1 MQKSKSSKKNNI
13 LVIAAHP
20 DDEILGC
27 GGSII
32 KLKKKCNISVLFM
45 TDGVSARKKNHGK
58 IIERRNSCER
68 LFKKLGIKKPIFF
81 DFPDNQM
88 DKVPL
93 LEIVKKI
100 DKIIKKI
107 KPHTIFTHYSECLNI
122 DHQITCKAV
131 LTACRPIKNTTVKK
145 ILSFEVLSS
154 TEWSKFK
161 NKGFEPNYFINITK
175 EIKNKISSMK
185 YYKMELRKYPHS
197 RSIKAIEALARFRG
211 VSCGV
216 EYAEGFYLN
225 RLVE

>member
-1 MQKSKSSKKNNI
+1 MQKSKSLKKNNI

-20 DDEILGC
+20 DDEMLGC

-32 KLKKKCNISVLFM
+32 KLKKKCDIKVLFM
-45 TDGVSARKKNHGK
+45 TDGVSARKKNHKK
-58 IIERRNSCER
+58 ILERRNSCEK
-68 LFKKLGIKKPIFF
+68 LFKKLKIKKPVFL

-100 DKIIKKI
+100 ERIIKEI
-107 KPHTIFTHYSECLNI
+107 KPHTIFTHYSDCLNI

-131 LTACRPIKNTTVKK
+131 LTACRPIKNNTVKK
-145 ILSFEVLSS
+145 ILSFEILSS

-161 NKGFEPNYFINITK
+161 NKGFEPNYFIDITK

-197 RSIKAIEALARFRG
+197 RSIKAIEALASFRG

-216 EYAEGFYLN
+216 KYAEGFYLN

>member
-1 MQKSKSSKKNNI
+1 M
-13 LVIAAHP
+13 
-20 DDEILGC
+20 
-27 GGSII
+27 
-32 KLKKKCNISVLFM
+32 
-45 TDGVSARKKNHGK
+45 
-58 IIERRNSCER
+58 
-68 LFKKLGIKKPIFF
+68 
-81 DFPDNQM
+81 
-88 DKVPL
+88 
-93 LEIVKKI
+93 
-100 DKIIKKI
+100 
-107 KPHTIFTHYSECLNI
+107 
-122 DHQITCKAV
+122 
-131 LTACRPIKNTTVKK
+131 KK

-216 EYAEGFYLN
+216 EYAEAFYLN

>member
-1 MQKSKSSKKNNI
+1 MQKSKSLKKNNI

-20 DDEILGC
+20 DDEMLGC

-32 KLKKKCNISVLFM
+32 KLKKKCDIKVLFM
-45 TDGVSARKKNHGK
+45 TDGVSARKKNHKK
-58 IIERRNSCER
+58 ILERRNSCEK
-68 LFKKLGIKKPIFF
+68 LFKKLKIKKPVFL

-100 DKIIKKI
+100 ERIIKEI
-107 KPHTIFTHYSECLNI
+107 KPHTIFTHYSDCLNI

-131 LTACRPIKNTTVKK
+131 LTACRPIKNNTVKK
-145 ILSFEVLSS
+145 ILSFEIPSS
-154 TEWSKFK
+154 TDWALYKDKQFQ
-161 NKGFEPNYFINITK
+161 PNYFIDISKHINEKINL
-175 EIKNKISSMK
+175 IKF
-185 YYKMELRKYPHS
+185 YKKELRNYPHS
-197 RSIKAIEALARFRG
+197 RSITGIKSLASIRG

-216 EYAEGFYLN
+216 KFAESFYLN

>member
-1 MQKSKSSKKNNI
+1 MQKSKSSKKSNI

-32 KLKKKCNISVLFM
+32 KLKKKCNINVLFM
-45 TDGVSARKKNHGK
+45 TDGVSARKKNHEK

-88 DKVPL
+88 DRVPL

-100 DKIIKKI
+100 EKIVKEI
-107 KPHTIFTHYSECLNI
+107 KPQTIFTHYSECLNI